1 MKQENYS
8 QVKMI
13 GEWLIRGRKNG
24 QEYNIDHFINDVH
37 LVFNNKLSPDI
48 LVFEQHID
56 YLIHLCC
63 IEFNCTIDE
72 IKGKTRLRHIVL
84 ARHIAMYILKIN
96 RAGTLYAIGKMFG
109 MRDHSTVIHAC
120 NQIEVLLDLK
130 DTGYLHYLNILEKFN
145 AYIGQEQIQVDENT
159 EIQKPVVA
167 FPIDNLKYDI
177 MDKIQYIEN
186 LNTKD
191 AEIKR
196 MTGVEKSTYENVL
209 EMIKSNEQEATIL
222 PS

>member
-13 GEWLIRGRKNG
+13 AEWLIRGRKNG

-63 IEFNCTIDE
+63 VEFNCTIDE
-72 IKGKTRLRHIVL
+72 IKGTSRIRHIVL
-84 ARHIAMYILKIN
+84 ARHIAMYILKMN

-109 MRDHSTVIHAC
+109 RRDHSTVIHAC
-120 NQIEVLLDLK
+120 NQIETLIDLK
-130 DTGYLHYLNILEKFN
+130 DTGYLQYLNILEKFN
-145 AYIGQEQIQVDENT
+145 VYIGNEQIEVNNET
-159 EIQKPVVA
+159 KILTPKIA

-191 AEIKR
+191 NEILR

-209 EMIKSNEQEATIL
+209 EMIAKNEQEANIL

>member
-8 QVKMI
+8 QVKTI

-37 LVFNNKLSPDI
+37 LVFNNKLNPDI

-63 IEFNCTIDE
+63 VEFNCTIDE

-84 ARHIAMYILKIN
+84 ARHIAMYILKMN

-109 MRDHSTVIHAC
+109 RRDHSTVIHAAK
-120 NQIEVLLDLK
+120 QVEILIQFK
-130 DTGYLHYLNILEKFN
+130 DTGYEHYLNILDKFN
-145 AYIGQEQIQVDENT
+145 AYIGNEQIQVDEDT
-159 EIQKPVVA
+159 EILTPKVC
-167 FPIDNLKYDI
+167 FPIENLKYDI
-177 MDKIQYIEN
+177 MDKINYINE
-186 LNTKD
+186 LKTKD
-191 AEIKR
+191 PEIKR

-209 EMIKSNEQEATIL
+209 EMIANNEQQATIL